1 MKKIIALALLTSTSF
16 AISLPFTV
24 IPEAGFVIG
33 KYTTDKSGVDEKWRA
48 SGFELGAKASYNIP
62 NTKFYIEPGVY
73 YTYVPYKFEYKTKTY
88 ESGLHFLKVPVNVY
102 YEVYNSKPFSIK
114 LGAGP
119 FLSYRLDGDDKDW
132 EDYDFGASLGASFN
146 YLDKFV
152 VDARFDLG
160 LKDISKGSED
170 SKTRAFVLDV
180 GYKFNF

>member
-1 MKKIIALALLTSTSF
+1 MKKILALALLTSVSF
-16 AISLPFTV
+16 AISLPFSV

-33 KYTTDKSGVDEKWRA
+33 KYTTDESGMDEKWRA

-73 YTYVPYKFEYKTKTY
+73 YTYVPFKFENKTETI
-88 ESGLHFLKVPVNVY
+88 EGGLHFFKIPINAY
-102 YEVYNSKPFSIK
+102 YEVYNSEPFSIK

-119 FLSYRLDGDDKDW
+119 FLAYRLDGDDKKW
-132 EDYDFGASLGASFN
+132 EDWDFGLSLGASFT
-146 YLDKFV
+146 YLDQFV

-160 LKDISKGSED
+160 LKDIAKGSGER
-170 SKTRAFVLDV
+170 KTRAFVFDV